1 MMIALGFVGVVTTK
15 EMVLDKITKYL
26 REGVDPRTFKH
37 WKPAN
42 NESKP
47 ANNESSRLHRASS
60 MEGRDLYL
68 EQEGGGDGGL
78 KTATLHEYGNFA
90 NYLYGYTILNSSAT
104 PCLYVVSKRICEGP
118 CGDAIH
124 TQLWSGFATS
134 LATTESKKVMVV
146 DLGSGEFKRFV
157 CQIKDG
163 EAVKLLE
170 EFKDKTYPGRYKE
183 ALKKIVKVLKGKFA
197 EESKNEK
204 DEMVMKFPKGDDIPP
219 DDYKEPLD
227 EIITSIFMG
236 KDPAIMEKDVESVH
250 FIATSSSRKFF
261 AYDSK
266 LSTKKAKRY

>member
-15 EMVLDKITKYL
+15 ETVLDKITKYL
-26 REGVDPRTFKH
+26 REGVNPRTFKH
-37 WKPAN
+37 WDMPRRGN
-42 NESKP
+42 
-47 ANNESSRLHRASS
+47 
-60 MEGRDLYL
+60 
-68 EQEGGGDGGL
+68 Q
-78 KTATLHEYGNFA
+78 TATLHHFNNFA

-104 PCLYVVSKRICEGP
+104 PCLYVVSKRTCEGQ
-118 CGDAIH
+118 CGDIH
-124 TQLWSGFATS
+124 TQLWSGYAAS
-134 LATTESKKVMVV
+134 LADELFQKNENKETTKIMVV